1 MGSDSGC
8 QRDSRVRMN
17 ETLVIVGPGRL
28 GRSATEILSKAG
40 YPVVLIGRDTSI
52 PAADVTW
59 LTVPDREVAAVAQD
73 VPPGGVILH
82 ASGALDV
89 DVLRPH
95 QTVGSL
101 HPLMSFPGPERGL
114 PSGDVP
120 AAISGDEAACVAA
133 RRLALQLGFTPFTVE
148 GDRRLYHAAAVL
160 AGNFTTTLL
169 VQASRALAACGV
181 PEDEARHLL
190 APLAS
195 ASLTNTIAMGADALT
210 GPVARGD
217 EAVIANHQRALDELD
232 PEIAELYRALT
243 ASTRQVKG

>member
-1 MGSDSGC
+1 
-8 QRDSRVRMN
+8 
-17 ETLVIVGPGRL
+17 
-28 GRSATEILSKAG
+28 
-40 YPVVLIGRDTSI
+40 
-52 PAADVTW
+52 
-59 LTVPDREVAAVAQD
+59 
-73 VPPGGVILH
+73 
-82 ASGALDV
+82 
-89 DVLRPH
+89 
-95 QTVGSL
+95 
-101 HPLMSFPGPERGL
+101 MSFPGPERGL